1 MSGGCLLTPA
11 GVAVEKS
18 KQMTNRKQQ
27 RGLTFLGLLV
37 VGILLALAGVVFA
50 QVVPTYI
57 EYLAVQKAVDKASA
71 GETVAEVRSI
81 FDKAATIDNIT
92 TISGKSLEV
101 GKEGNKVVVSFAYE
115 RDIHLTGPAYLV
127 MRYTGRSK

>member
-1 MSGGCLLTPA
+1 
-11 GVAVEKS
+11 
-18 KQMTNRKQQ
+18 MTNRKQQ

-37 VGILLALAGVVFA
+37 VGVLLALGGVVFA

-92 TISGKSLEV
+92 TITGKNLEV
-101 GKEGNKVVVSFAYE
+101 GKEGNKVVVSYAYE
-115 RDIHLTGPAYLV
+115 RDIHLAGPAYLV
-127 MRYTGRSK
+127 MRYKGRSK

>member
-1 MSGGCLLTPA
+1 
-11 GVAVEKS
+11 
-18 KQMTNRKQQ
+18 MTSRKQQ

-81 FDKAATIDNIT
+81 FDKAATIDNISA
-92 TISGKSLEV
+92 ISGKDLEV
-101 GKEGNKVVVSFAYE
+101 GKEGNKVVVSYAYE
-115 RDIHLTGPAYLV
+115 RDIHLAGPAHLV
-127 MRYTGRSK
+127 MKYQGRSK

>member
-1 MSGGCLLTPA
+1 M
-11 GVAVEKS
+11 
-18 KQMTNRKQQ
+18 
-27 RGLTFLGLLV
+27 TFLGLLV

-81 FDKAATIDNIT
+81 FDKAATIDNIST
-92 TISGKSLEV
+92 VSGKDLEV
-101 GKEGNKVVVSFAYE
+101 GKEGNKVVVSYAYE
-115 RDIHLTGPAYLV
+115 RDIHLAGPAHLV
-127 MRYTGRSK
+127 MKYQGRSK

>member
-1 MSGGCLLTPA
+1 MA
-11 GVAVEKS
+11 
-18 KQMTNRKQQ
+18 NRKQQ

-81 FDKAATIDNIT
+81 FDKAATIDDIHSVT
-92 TISGKSLEV
+92 DKDLEV
-101 GKEGNKVVVSFAYE
+101 SKEGNQVVVSFAYE
-115 RDIHLTGPAYLV
+115 RDIHLAGPAYLV
-127 MRYTGRSK
+127 MRYQGRSK

>member
-1 MSGGCLLTPA
+1 
-11 GVAVEKS
+11 
-18 KQMTNRKQQ
+18 MTNRKQQ
-27 RGLTFLGLLV
+27 RGLTFLGLIV
-37 VGILLALAGVVFA
+37 VGILLALGGVVLA

-81 FDKAATIDNIT
+81 FDKAATIDNIS
-92 TISGKSLEV
+92 TITGKNLEV
-101 GKEGNKVVVSFAYE
+101 GKEGNKVVVSYAYE
-115 RDIHLTGPAYLV
+115 RDIHLAGPAYLV

>member
-1 MSGGCLLTPA
+1 M
-11 GVAVEKS
+11 K
-18 KQMTNRKQQ
+18 NRKQQ

-37 VGILLALAGVVFA
+37 VGVLLALGGVVFA

-92 TISGKSLEV
+92 TITGKNLEV
-101 GKEGNKVVVSFAYE
+101 GKEGNRVVVSYAYE

-127 MRYTGRSK
+127 MRYKGRSK